1 MAVKAYVLV
10 DGKPE
15 ELAGSGGSGS
25 IAQTV
30 WSSTQRDAV
39 LPAGAALTV
48 PSYVAGASQIA
59 VCVDGLM
66 LARGR
71 DYEEASSTTIT
82 FAFDLEAD
90 SVVTVVTTVSS
101 QEAGA
106 SVVLDDS
113 RSSVIAAGAAYSVP
127 PHTVGLLRCWLDG
140 VACVPGLHFTNETE
154 TSIAFTSDIPAD
166 MQIIIRV
173 EG

>member
-15 ELAGSGGSGS
+15 EIAGGSSGS

-39 LPAGAALTV
+39 LPAGSTLTV

-66 LARGR
+66 LAKGR
-71 DYEEASSTTIT
+71 DYEEASSTSIT
-82 FAFDLEAD
+82 FTFDLEAD
-90 SVVTVVTTVSS
+90 SVVTVVTTISS

-106 SVVLDDS
+106 SVVLDES

-127 PHTVGLLRCWLDG
+127 LHTVGLLRCWLDG
-140 VACVPGLHFTNETE
+140 VACAPGIHFTNETE

>member
-15 ELAGSGGSGS
+15 EIGGSGGSGA

-30 WSSTQRDAV
+30 WSSTQRVAV
-39 LPAGAALTV
+39 LPASTPLTV
-48 PSYVAGASQIA
+48 PSYVAGASHIA
-59 VCVDGLM
+59 VSVDGLM

-90 SVVTVVTTVSS
+90 SVVTVVSNVSS
-101 QEAGA
+101 QESAA
-106 SVVLDDS
+106 SVVVDES
-113 RSSVIAAGAAYSVP
+113 RSSVISAGAAYSVP
-127 PHTVGLLRCWLDG
+127 SHTVGLLRAWLDG
-140 VACVPGLHFTNETE
+140 VACAPGRDFTSETE

-166 MQIIIRV
+166 MQIIIRI